1 MSSPADEPDDT
12 TKHSDK
18 TALRAEVRK
27 IRRSGTHEAE
37 VTGTAQVTGA
47 AGSAGTAGDQLARA
61 QGQLTSTASELIA
74 NRPAVVA
81 YAALAGEPNLDAA
94 LNAYMRRGGTVFLPV
109 TRPNEPL
116 SWGRAPGSMDLP
128 PQGTWRIREP
138 REELTTEQL
147 AEHLVTL
154 ARTASRNRD
163 EDRGGTSGAV
173 STSGVLPQ
181 ERPRAPLVLVPGLR
195 FGADGTRLGNGGGFY
210 DRTFGPRGAAPALAH
225 EVPLTGVCFSW
236 EFGGRLGAE
245 DWDLAVG
252 SVLTED
258 GLRAA
263 E

>member
-1 MSSPADEPDDT
+1 MSPT
-12 TKHSDK
+12 DK

-37 VTGTAQVTGA
+37 LTGPAELTGA
-47 AGSAGTAGDQLARA
+47 AGAAGTAGDQRARA

-74 NRPAVVA
+74 DRPAIVA
-81 YAALAGEPNLDAA
+81 YAALPGEPNLDAA

-116 SWGRAPGSMDLP
+116 TWGRAPGTMNLP

-163 EDRGGTSGAV
+163 GDRGGASGAV
-173 STSGVLPQ
+173 STSRVLPQ

-210 DRTFGPRGAAPALAH
+210 DRTFGPRGAAPDLTH

-245 DWDLAVG
+245 EWDLAVG
-252 SVLTED
+252 SVLTEN

-263 E
+263 Q

>member
-1 MSSPADEPDDT
+1 MMSPT
-12 TKHSDK
+12 DK

-37 VTGTAQVTGA
+37 LTGPAELTGA
-47 AGSAGTAGDQLARA
+47 AGAAGTAGDQRARA

-74 NRPAVVA
+74 DRPAIVA
-81 YAALAGEPNLDAA
+81 YAALPGEPNLDAA

-116 SWGRAPGSMDLP
+116 TWGRAPGTMDLP
-128 PQGTWRIREP
+128 PQGKWRIREP

-163 EDRGGTSGAV
+163 GDRSGTSGAV
-173 STSGVLPQ
+173 PNSGVLPQ
-181 ERPRAPLVLVPGLR
+181 EHPYAPIVLVPGLR
-195 FGADGTRLGNGGGFY
+195 FGTDGTRLGNGGGFY

-245 DWDLAVG
+245 EWDLAVG

-263 E
+263 Q

>member
-1 MSSPADEPDDT
+1 MSHT
-12 TKHSDK
+12 DK
-18 TALRAEVRK
+18 AALRAEVRK
-27 IRRSGTHEAE
+27 IRRSGTHEAQL
-37 VTGTAQVTGA
+37 TGTAELTGA
-47 AGSAGTAGDQLARA
+47 AGSAGTAGDQLTRA
-61 QGQLTSTASELIA
+61 QQQLTSTAAELIA
-74 NRPAVVA
+74 DRPAIVA
-81 YAALAGEPNLDAA
+81 YAALSGEPNLDAA

-109 TRPNEPL
+109 TRPDEPL
-116 SWGRAPGSMDLP
+116 SWGRAPGTMDLP
-128 PQGTWRIREP
+128 PQGKWRIREP
-138 REELTTEQL
+138 REELTAEQL

-163 EDRGGTSGAV
+163 ENRGGTSGAE
-173 STSGVLPQ
+173 STSGALPQ

-210 DRTFGPRGAAPALAH
+210 DRTFGPRGAAPNLAH

-236 EFGGRLGAE
+236 EFGGHLEAE
-245 DWDLAVG
+245 EWDLTVG

>member
-1 MSSPADEPDDT
+1 MMSPT
-12 TKHSDK
+12 DK

-37 VTGTAQVTGA
+37 VTGDAEVKGAGRSADTARERLTRAQE
-47 AGSAGTAGDQLARA
+47 QLA
-61 QGQLTSTASELIA
+61 STALELIA
-74 NRPAVVA
+74 DRPAVVA
-81 YAALAGEPNLDAA
+81 YAALAGEPNLDPA
-94 LNAYMRRGGTVFLPV
+94 LNAYMSRGGTVFLPV

-116 SWGRAPGSMDLP
+116 TWGRAPGTMDLP
-128 PQGTWRIREP
+128 PQGKWRIREP

-163 EDRGGTSGAV
+163 EDRGGTSATE
-173 STSGVLPQ
+173 SASGVLPQ
-181 ERPRAPLVLVPGLR
+181 ERPWAPLVLIPGLR
-195 FGADGTRLGNGGGFY
+195 FGVDGTRLGNGGGFY

-236 EFGGRLGAE
+236 EFGGHLGAE

-263 E
+263 Q

>member
-1 MSSPADEPDDT
+1 MMSPT
-12 TKHSDK
+12 DK

-37 VTGTAQVTGA
+37 VTGDAEVTGA
-47 AGSAGTAGDQLARA
+47 AGSAGTARERLTRVQEQLAN
-61 QGQLTSTASELIA
+61 TASELIA
-74 NRPAVVA
+74 DRPAVVA
-81 YAALAGEPNLDAA
+81 YAALPGEPNLDPA
-94 LNAYMRRGGTVFLPV
+94 LNAYMSRGGTVFLPV
-109 TRPNEPL
+109 THPNEPL
-116 SWGRAPGSMDLP
+116 SWGRAPGTMDLP

-154 ARTASRNRD
+154 ARTASRNRV
-163 EDRGGTSGAV
+163 EDRGGASGAV
-173 STSGVLPQ
+173 STSRVLPQ

-210 DRTFGPRGAAPALAH
+210 DRTFGPRGAAPDLTH

-263 E
+263 Q

>member
-1 MSSPADEPDDT
+1 MSSPADESNDT
-12 TKHSDK
+12 MKHSDK

-27 IRRSGTHEAE
+27 IRRSRAHEAE

-47 AGSAGTAGDQLARA
+47 AGSAGTAGDQLASV
-61 QGQLTSTASELIA
+61 QEQLARTALELIA
-74 NRPAVVA
+74 DRPAVVA

-116 SWGRAPGSMDLP
+116 SWGRAPGTMGLP
-128 PQGTWRIREP
+128 PQGKWRIREP
-138 REELTTEQL
+138 REELATEQL

-163 EDRGGTSGAV
+163 EYRGGTSGAE
-173 STSGVLPQ
+173 SASGVLPQ
-181 ERPRAPLVLVPGLR
+181 EHPYAPIVLVPGLR

-210 DRTFGPRGAAPALAH
+210 DRTFGPRGAAPDLAH
-225 EVPLTGVCFSW
+225 EVPLTGICFSW
-236 EFGGRLGAE
+236 EFGGHLGAE

-263 E
+263 Q

>member
-1 MSSPADEPDDT
+1 MMSPT
-12 TKHSDK
+12 DK

-37 VTGTAQVTGA
+37 VTGDAEVKGA
-47 AGSAGTAGDQLARA
+47 GRSAGTAREQLTRAQEQLA
-61 QGQLTSTASELIA
+61 STALELIA
-74 NRPAVVA
+74 DRPAVVA
-81 YAALAGEPNLDAA
+81 YAALPGEPNLDPA
-94 LNAYMRRGGTVFLPV
+94 LNAYMSRGGTVFLPV
-109 TRPNEPL
+109 THPNEPL
-116 SWGRAPGSMDLP
+116 TWGRAPGTMDLP

-163 EDRGGTSGAV
+163 EDRGGTSGAE
-173 STSGVLPQ
+173 SASGVLPQ
-181 ERPRAPLVLVPGLR
+181 ERPWAPLVLIPGLR
-195 FGADGTRLGNGGGFY
+195 FGVDGTRLGNGGGFY
-210 DRTFGPRGAAPALAH
+210 DRTFGPRGAAPDLAH

-236 EFGGRLGAE
+236 EFGGHLGTE

-263 E
+263 Q

>member
-1 MSSPADEPDDT
+1 MMSSPADESNDT

-18 TALRAEVRK
+18 TALRAKVRK
-27 IRRSGTHEAE
+27 IRRSGGHPAS
-37 VTGTAQVTGA
+37 AQKE
-47 AGSAGTAGDQLARA
+47 LA
-61 QGQLTSTASELIA
+61 STALELIA
-74 NRPAVVA
+74 DRPAVVA
-81 YAALAGEPNLDAA
+81 YAALPGEPNLDPA
-94 LNAYMRRGGTVFLPV
+94 LNAYMSRGGTVFLPV
-109 TRPNEPL
+109 THPNEPL
-116 SWGRAPGSMDLP
+116 SWGRAPGTMDLP
-128 PQGTWRIREP
+128 PQGKWRIREP

-163 EDRGGTSGAV
+163 EDRGGTLGAEA
-173 STSGVLPQ
+173 TPGVLPQ
-181 ERPRAPLVLVPGLR
+181 ERPWAPLVLIPGLR
-195 FGADGTRLGNGGGFY
+195 FGVDGTRLGNGGGFY

-263 E
+263 Q

>member
-1 MSSPADEPDDT
+1 MMSPT
-12 TKHSDK
+12 DK

-37 VTGTAQVTGA
+37 VTGDAEVKGA
-47 AGSAGTAGDQLARA
+47 GRSAGTARERLTRAQEQLA
-61 QGQLTSTASELIA
+61 STALELIA
-74 NRPAVVA
+74 DRPAVVA
-81 YAALAGEPNLDAA
+81 YAALAGEPNLDPA
-94 LNAYMRRGGTVFLPV
+94 LNAYMSRGGTVFLPV

-116 SWGRAPGSMDLP
+116 TWGRAPGTMDLP
-128 PQGTWRIREP
+128 PQGKWRIREP
-138 REELTTEQL
+138 REELTTKQL
-147 AEHLVTL
+147 AEHLTTL
-154 ARTASRNRD
+154 ARTASRNRV
-163 EDRGGTSGAV
+163 EDRGGASGAV
-173 STSGVLPQ
+173 STSRVLPQ

-210 DRTFGPRGAAPALAH
+210 DRTFGPRGAAPDLTH

-245 DWDLAVG
+245 EWDLAVG

-263 E
+263 Q

>member
-1 MSSPADEPDDT
+1 MSSPADEPNDT

-27 IRRSGTHEAE
+27 IRRLRAHEAE
-37 VTGTAQVTGA
+37 VTGDAEVTGA
-47 AGSAGTAGDQLARA
+47 AGSAGTARERLTRAQEQLAN
-61 QGQLTSTASELIA
+61 TASELIA
-74 NRPAVVA
+74 DRPAVVA
-81 YAALAGEPNLDAA
+81 YAALPGEPNLDTA
-94 LNAYMRRGGTVFLPV
+94 LNAYMSRGGTVFLPV
-109 TRPNEPL
+109 THPNEPL
-116 SWGRAPGSMDLP
+116 SWGRTPGTMDLP
-128 PQGTWRIREP
+128 PQGKWRIREP

-173 STSGVLPQ
+173 PTSGVLPQ
-181 ERPRAPLVLVPGLR
+181 EHPYAPIVLVPGLR
-195 FGADGTRLGNGGGFY
+195 FGVDGTRLGNGGGFY

-236 EFGGRLGAE
+236 EFGGRLEAE
-245 DWDLAVG
+245 EWDLTVG

-258 GLRAA
+258 GLRAVQ
-263 E
+263 

>member
-1 MSSPADEPDDT
+1 MSHTDKAANGTSSVPLAHT
-12 TKHSDK
+12 DK

-27 IRRSGTHEAE
+27 IRRSGGRPAS
-37 VTGTAQVTGA
+37 AQQ
-47 AGSAGTAGDQLARA
+47 QLASA
-61 QGQLTSTASELIA
+61 ASELIA
-74 NRPAVVA
+74 DRPAIVA
-81 YAALAGEPNLDAA
+81 YAALPGEPNLDAA

-109 TRPNEPL
+109 THPDEPL
-116 SWGRAPGSMDLP
+116 TWGRAPGTMDLP
-128 PQGTWRIREP
+128 PQGKWRIREP

-163 EDRGGTSGAV
+163 EDRGGASGAK

-210 DRTFGPRGAAPALAH
+210 DRTFGPRGAASDLAH

-236 EFGGRLGAE
+236 EFGGHLEAE
-245 DWDLAVG
+245 EWDLTVG

-258 GLRAA
+258 GLQAA

>member
-1 MSSPADEPDDT
+1 MSSPADEPNDT

-27 IRRSGTHEAE
+27 IRRSRAHEAE

-47 AGSAGTAGDQLARA
+47 AGSAGTARERLTRAQEQLAN
-61 QGQLTSTASELIA
+61 TASELIA
-74 NRPAVVA
+74 DRPAVVA
-81 YAALAGEPNLDAA
+81 YAALPGEPNLDPA
-94 LNAYMRRGGTVFLPV
+94 LNAYMSRGGTVFLPV
-109 TRPNEPL
+109 THPNEPL
-116 SWGRAPGSMDLP
+116 SWGRAPGTMDLP
-128 PQGTWRIREP
+128 PQGKWRIREP

-154 ARTASRNRD
+154 ARTASRNRAGD
-163 EDRGGTSGAV
+163 PGG
-173 STSGVLPQ
+173 TSGVLPQ
-181 ERPRAPLVLVPGLR
+181 GRPRAPLVLVPGLR

-236 EFGGRLGAE
+236 EFGGHLGAE

-252 SVLTED
+252 SVLTEN